1 MPIGRDQM
9 QEGPVPFPAGDDVR
23 ARVPGEQ
30 PAELRRVACDRG
42 CKDAAIAARP
52 SPSRLEYTPAREAI
66 LQRHGVLGLAQ
77 LCRRRCLA
85 VFLSQWMWGWSGS
98 ALSIEHLLPLR
109 PASAALGQ
117 ERRRYRRWLRA
128 GSTLYAD

>member
-1 MPIGRDQM
+1 M
-9 QEGPVPFPAGDDVR
+9 QEGPVPFPAGDGVR

-42 CKDAAIAARP
+42 CNDAAIEARRIHL
-52 SPSRLEYTPAREAI
+52 RLEYTPAREAI
-66 LQRHGVLGLAQ
+66 LQRHDVLGLAQ

-117 ERRRYRRWLRA
+117 ERRRHRRMAAGGFNPLR
-128 GSTLYAD
+128 GP